1 MSYTSTGTLITQSG
15 TDTSLGAPPF
25 TSLGTFAGQTY
36 YSTGGKSLTITGSL
50 TIPHNQCLVIRD
62 NLLTIDGN
70 GTLTLKGTHVLD
82 GNTHAYGAVQLVHAR
97 DSSSSGWASEKVQLT
112 GGTTAPAKFF
122 VQDTTVFINGPKGR
136 GFWAKGP
143 NDLVSTQGAYA
154 VILTAHNDVSQF
166 RVDSPG
172 THGMIDTQA
181 KNTYLGVAPILNQ
194 NPVKFNPQIFGVYSV
209 AVTTDDTPSGGATP
223 VELYDFDTSALSF
236 VISNRADVSSLFG
249 AILNLINCE
258 QGTNLRVRHA
268 IRGTSYSGVVNVVR
282 QVAITLQE
290 GVTALDDIVVG
301 WEYTRVYKAGIRPF
315 QATSDY
321 AYFSDTKQRET
332 AGAGNTGCT
341 VSVLLGVCESK
352 VDVGA
357 STSFETYV
365 SGTLKGSETHTLYTG
380 KYGYKKLATSCT
392 LAGTK
397 TLEKQLTVEKVPTTR
412 TSANAAGLSHI
423 RLDFATTTIAITA
436 SGTTGGGLTETTW
449 GDVYDRIQYLL
460 YTKDYIAKPDFTS
473 VAGDT
478 IDLGSWDITIDN
490 ELLKE
495 GTKVKGIRT
504 QGNITL
510 TNGGKYTGKVE
521 SADGVCVTLVSN
533 KTDTSFYAMGSISP
547 YTKYLYEAS
556 AERVGFVV
564 PKGTAVTVCAY
575 ARNTYSKTFTVDT
588 SKGAK
593 VIPLTLSS
601 NDSIKAVN
609 TDTYYNSI
617 VCTYDT
623 SNTANEGE
631 LHVSFNSA
639 MEVPS
644 DDGSIYALLDRIMRT
659 EPALRMECVYLPIK
673 TEMAMEIT
681 SNGVIVRAPYI
692 RFIKGSSVT
701 AQQRVNLETYFSTI
715 EAREIDPTY
724 IINPKRADST
734 YVEVHTNNGS
744 LDPLEFAKRVWKEA
758 TMVHDIHKRLALK
771 INTPVT
777 NSKDGTVTVD
787 NITLENTTSQQTPP
801 VTGGVVQE
809 RK

>member
-1 MSYTSTGTLITQSG
+1 MSYTNTSSLITQSG

-36 YSTGGKSLTITGSL
+36 YSTGGKDLTITGSL
-50 TIPHNQCLVIRD
+50 TIPYNQCLVMSGQTLI
-62 NLLTIDGN
+62 ISAG
-70 GTLTLKGTHVLD
+70 GTLLLAGNRIID
-82 GNTHAYGAVQLVHAR
+82 GNTHAHGTAQFANAR
-97 DSSSSGWASEKVQLT
+97 NSGSGWNGEVVRSVGDTANPARFIVQN
-112 GGTTAPAKFF
+112 A
-122 VQDTTVFINGPKGR
+122 TVFINGPRGR
-136 GFWAKGP
+136 GFWAQGP
-143 NDLVSTQGAYA
+143 KDRVTTQGTYA
-154 VILTAHNDVSQF
+154 TILNVHDNVLQF
-166 RVDSPG
+166 RVDSSDTDG
-172 THGMIDTQA
+172 KIDTQA
-181 KNTYLGVAPILNQ
+181 NNTYLGMALVLNQ
-194 NPVKFNPQIFGVYSV
+194 DPVLFNALIFG
-209 AVTTDDTPSGGATP
+209 ADGPELTTNSSPPVGPIVIELDD
-223 VELYDFDTSALSF
+223 YDTSAMSPTF
-236 VISNRADVSSLFG
+236 TGNPTVSIAYG
-249 AILNLINCE
+249 AVLNVINCE
-258 QGTNLRVRHA
+258 QGLNLRVRR
-268 IRGTSYSGVVNVVR
+268 IRRSGETYHGVVNVVR

-290 GVTALDDIVVG
+290 GAAAVDDIVVG
-301 WEYTRVYKAGIRPF
+301 WNYTRVYKTGVRPF
-315 QATSDY
+315 RSTSDY
-321 AYFSDTKQRET
+321 TYFTGIQQRET
-332 AGAGNTGCT
+332 AGAGNTSCT
-341 VSVLLGVCESK
+341 VSVLLGVCAN
-352 VDVGA
+352 DNTA
-357 STSFETYV
+357 DADTTFETYV
-365 SGTLKGSETHTLYTG
+365 SGTLRGSETHTLYTG
-380 KYGYKKLATSCT
+380 KYGYKKLATSCA
-392 LAGTK
+392 LAGIK
-397 TLEKQLTVEKVPTTR
+397 TLEKQLTVEKVPTTG

-423 RLDFATTTIAITA
+423 SLDFATTTIAITA
-436 SGTTGGGLTETTW
+436 SGTTGGALTETTW

-460 YTKDYIAKPDFTS
+460 YTKDYIAQPDFTS

-478 IDLGSWDITIDN
+478 IDLGAWSITIDN

-495 GTKVKGIRT
+495 GTKVKGIQT
-504 QGNITL
+504 QGHITL

-521 SADGVCVTLVSN
+521 SVDGVCVTLVSN
-533 KTDTSFYAMGSISP
+533 KTDTSFYAMGSVSP

-575 ARNTYSKTFTVDT
+575 AKNTYSKTFTVDT

-593 VIPLTLSS
+593 VIPITLSS

-609 TDTYYNSI
+609 TDTYYNNI

-623 SNTANEGE
+623 SNTANDGE
-631 LHVSFNSA
+631 LYVTFNST
-639 MEVPS
+639 MDVPS
-644 DDGSIYALLDRIMRT
+644 DDGSVYALLDRLMRT
-659 EPALRMECVYLPIK
+659 EPALRMECMYLPIK

-734 YVEVHTNNGS
+734 YVEVHTNSGS

-771 INTPVT
+771 LNTPVT

-801 VTGGVVQE
+801 VTGGIVQE